1 MSFKFLT
8 NLPSATETVIIIAC
22 LHVWTSTSVVL
33 ADEANAINHR
43 ATTTSKNKWEL
54 SPKNAHPRAV
64 ALLKDSFYWSIL
76 DDDSPFG
83 NDNGADALTAYR
95 KWRNQHR
102 IGTAVDFIRE
112 LLTSFQAP
120 LSEWKMLKASDINT
134 FLDQIKGYVLETG
147 DDVIISVAFAELL
160 LDGKI
165 DEEVRTLAQR
175 AIQNEQ
181 GLIKWRR
188 WTDPV
193 ERAHRLKQM
202 ETVLIQASKGG

>member
-1 MSFKFLT
+1 MACRTAKYYVNKSAFDTTQYCYAVLMSFKFLT

-134 FLDQIKGYVLETG
+134 SGSDK
-147 DDVIISVAFAELL
+147 
-160 LDGKI
+160 
-165 DEEVRTLAQR
+165 
-175 AIQNEQ
+175 
-181 GLIKWRR
+181 
-188 WTDPV
+188 
-193 ERAHRLKQM
+193 RLC
-202 ETVLIQASKGG
+202 A